1 MTMPYLPY
9 ELRREILCQIS
20 DLKSLK
26 ALVFSSRDWYEIF
39 LPERDVILQAV
50 HSRQLNMTIAQLQRV
65 MMEMGVSIQ
74 SHIKRHALF
83 MCTVQE
89 RIQER
94 IQERP
99 SRTPPRAPTTRQL
112 SDWCEAF
119 CPREPTT
126 RQTSSTIKTIRPQAP
141 SLRVARSGTQ
151 RQQEQPQQGQ
161 HAEPVCSSR
170 KSRARKRWRT

>member
-1 MTMPYLPY
+1 MRYLPY

-20 DLKSLK
+20 DRESLK

-39 LPERDVILQAV
+39 SSERDAILHAV
-50 HSRQLNMTIAQLQRV
+50 HSRQLNMSIAQLKRV

-74 SHIKRHALF
+74 SHIRSHALF

-94 IQERP
+94 P
-99 SRTPPRAPTTRQL
+99 ARTPPRAPTTRQL

-119 CPREPTT
+119 CPQEPTT
-126 RQTSSTIKTIRPQAP
+126 RQESPTIKTIRPRAP
-141 SLRVARSGTQ
+141 SLRVARPGTQQ
-151 RQQEQPQQGQ
+151 RQQEQPQQEQPQQGS
-161 HAEPVCSSR
+161 ARE
-170 KSRARKRWRT
+170 SRARRRRCIE